1 MTKQFVLNETL
12 ATLLFRAG
20 YISIAPGSFIGLEA
34 DEVSTQ
40 EFRDAKTRGWISI
53 HDTEP
58 TEAMIKPIETV
69 VIENPNKGMTA
80 EELAAELGKGESK
93 TDGVTIEALGQGAP
107 AGSEAE
113 ATVEAIGQGT
123 TEEIIPADL
132 SGDAAPAPA
141 PAPAPAKGRKAAK

>member
-1 MTKQFVLNETL
+1 MTKQFVLNETT
-12 ATLLFRAG
+12 ATLLFRSG
-20 YISIAPGSFIGLEA
+20 YISILPGAYIGLEA
-34 DEVSTQ
+34 DEIATQ
-40 EFRDAKTRGWISI
+40 EFRDAKTRSWISI

-58 TEAMIKPIETV
+58 TAAMLKPVETV
-69 VIENPNKGMTA
+69 VIQNPNKGMTA
-80 EELAAELGKGESK
+80 EELAAELNKNEVK

-123 TEEIIPADL
+123 TEEVIPADL
-132 SGDAAPAPA
+132 AGEAA